1 MATFDDGFAF
11 LWRISKAF
19 LVGFGMATGVSLF
32 ILPRTSRGSVAAAIQ
47 GYVAQTQAAL
57 DGLVEFVHETPDDIL
72 LTTPAQLDFDLQPLQ
87 TAQTL
92 RSAVGTDTIEAAKA
106 KVKKALNAL
115 NALDAQIQTNLRYAK
130 IEIAWGKLTA
140 ADLEKISE
148 LLRKLLLTLSG
159 IASFPTI
166 IDHCLEINLDSPQT
180 SPRSST
186 SSAERT
192 STGARK
198 TVPIVKGV
206 RASLDELALLSRVGL
221 RYFSDKLE
229 IVEKPWLPPFQ
240 AQSKPLDP
248 RGIELVDLDGK
259 ETVLDPE
266 SPEFIENFTHYLK
279 DFSRR
284 KHEIEQLVKKSEEAD
299 GSAEEH
305 SGIQNEY
312 CLALYLF
319 YMEDLV
325 ADAVDSLVSFAKGK
339 VDDGTMRRGRLIHP
353 TLLEWYNHAG
363 ESDEEPSVYSD
374 FSQPRDLDE
383 GTKVTDPS
391 HIEPANAWE
400 RWAATIARLPRF
412 LGSDLS
418 MFGLRVACASLCL
431 GIVALLQDSQ
441 EFFIRQRGIWAMV
454 VVVIGMSPT
463 SGQALFGFFSRLLA
477 TFAAI
482 ALGFVSWYIVVG
494 HTAGVIVFLYIS
506 NVILVSY
513 GRKKAMGYDG

>member
-1 MATFDDGFAF
+1 MATFDEGLAF
-11 LWRISKAF
+11 LWRIFKAF

-32 ILPRTSRGSVAAAIQ
+32 IMPRTSRGSVAAAIQ
-47 GYVAQTQAAL
+47 GYVAQTQVAL
-57 DGLVEFVHETPDDIL
+57 EGLVEFVNETPDDIL

-87 TAQTL
+87 TVQTM
-92 RSAVGTDTIEAAKA
+92 RSAVGTDTIEAAKG
-106 KVKKALNAL
+106 KVKKALNSL

-140 ADLEKISE
+140 ADLERISE

-166 IDHCLEINLDSPQT
+166 IDHFLEINLDSPQS
-180 SPRSST
+180 SPRSSMST
-186 SSAERT
+186 ERA
-192 STGARK
+192 STAARK
-198 TVPIVKGV
+198 TVPIVKGL
-206 RASLDELALLSRVGL
+206 RASLEELALLSRVGL

-229 IVEKPWLPPFQ
+229 VVEKSWLTPFK
-240 AQSKPLDP
+240 AQSKPMDP
-248 RGIELVDLDGK
+248 QGIELVDLDGE

-266 SPEFIENFTHYLK
+266 SPEFIDQFTRYLK
-279 DFSRR
+279 DLSRR

-305 SGIQNEY
+305 SGIQHEY

-325 ADAVDSLVSFAKGK
+325 ADAVCSLVSFAKSK
-339 VDDGTMRRGRLIHP
+339 VDDGTMSRWRLIHP
-353 TLLEWYNHAG
+353 TLLEWYNHSG
-363 ESDEEPSVYSD
+363 ETDEEPSIYSD
-374 FSQPRDLDE
+374 FSQPRDFDE
-383 GTKVTDPS
+383 GIKVADPS
-391 HIEPANAWE
+391 HIEPANSWE
-400 RWAATIARLPRF
+400 RWAATLARLPRF

-418 MFGLRVACASLCL
+418 MFGVRVACASLCL

-441 EFFIRQRGIWAMV
+441 EFFIRQRGVWAMV

-477 TFAAI
+477 TVAAT
-482 ALGFVSWYIVVG
+482 ALGFISWYIVVG
-494 HTAGVIVFLYIS
+494 HTAGVLVFLYIS
-506 NVILVSY
+506 NVLLVS
-513 GRKKAMGYDG
+513 DGTKNVIG